1 MSDMKERADAALG
14 KLNAAVR
21 SFSGAHH
28 TYQGA
33 LANDV
38 APQLATAIDEVRALR
53 DELAQG
59 PPPDKNEPPREVNL
73 TATNQ
78 SPEPGEV
85 VEIHAAA
92 VDPEGGPLAFAFE
105 APPGVDLQ
113 EVSKT
118 AVKLTVPTGA
128 LVGSTIVVRVEV
140 TDQEGAMTADT
151 EILTVGAP
159 SGETSDRVT
168 GADGFTW
175 VFDKQVRI
183 GKAPSG
189 VPWIALAGDI
199 VSVREIIPPA
209 GQTIIGSMRD
219 PQPLQGT
226 GAKQAIDAGNTE
238 YDATLRVDTE
248 LPYALGTPM
257 HAVDNYTTIVAVTRR
272 VNMDEQISRSRWQ
285 RCGALTVY
293 DVPPADGTLAPPWNH
308 KVFLADEH
316 RRVRVPV
323 GTLPKLPVPASMPDV
338 DWLCDRLQHVY
349 LDLEVNWTVRNYSAI
364 DNWPDYGREY
374 ANLTQLVC
382 SLLCLD
388 IPVAKKQ
395 RVADLVA
402 QHALWLHGIV
412 HAEGVNGWAP
422 DGGHASGRK
431 LPYLVGM
438 FLMSL
443 TYKFEVMC
451 GEDAQTFFVGDDD
464 ISSGRY
470 QESHRG
476 MAEWGI
482 RHATYPQ
489 YDSPDWSA
497 PYRQC
502 CTANAWGV
510 AAKVA
515 RLLGLV
521 GVWEHDAFF
530 AYVDRYLGTETAWR
544 TWSSIGAGLSVGS
557 YPADFLDLPA

>member
-1 MSDMKERADAALG
+1 MADMKERADAALG
-14 KLNAAVR
+14 KLNGAVR
-21 SFSGAHH
+21 QFSTAHH

-33 LANDV
+33 LATDV
-38 APQLATAIDEVRALR
+38 APQLAAAIDEVRALR

-59 PPPDKNEPPREVNL
+59 PPPDKNKPPQEVML

-78 SPEPGEV
+78 SPEPGESIEV
-85 VEIHAAA
+85 HAAA
-92 VDPEGGPLAFAFE
+92 VDPEGGPLTFAFE

-113 EVSKT
+113 EVSPS
-118 AVKLTVPTGA
+118 AVRLTVPTQA
-128 LVGSTIVVRVEV
+128 SVGSTIVVRVV
-140 TDQEGAMTADT
+140 VSDQEGATTADT
-151 EILTVGAP
+151 EILTVAAP

-175 VFDKQVRI
+175 VFNKPVRI

-189 VPWIALAGDI
+189 IPWIALGGDI
-199 VSVREIIPPA
+199 VSIVEIVPPA

-226 GAKQAIDAGNTE
+226 GAKQAIDPGNTE
-238 YDATLRVDTE
+238 YDATLRIDTE

-257 HAVDNYTTIVAVTRR
+257 HAVNDYTTLVAVTRR
-272 VNMDEQISRSRWQ
+272 VDMDQQISRSRWQ
-285 RCGALTVY
+285 RCGTLTVY
-293 DVPPADGTLAPPWNH
+293 SNAPVSNVLAPPWNR
-308 KVFLADEH
+308 KVHIADRTVSVDFES
-316 RRVRVPV
+316 
-323 GTLPKLPVPASMPDV
+323 LPDLPVPASMPDV

-388 IPVAKKQ
+388 IPRAKKE
-395 RVADLVA
+395 RVANIVA
-402 QHALWLHGIV
+402 QHALWLHGII

-438 FLMSL
+438 HLMDLSF
-443 TYKFEVMC
+443 TFDAMC
-451 GEDAQTFFVGDDD
+451 GEDAQTFFVGDED
-464 ISSGRY
+464 IGSGRY

-489 YDSPDWSA
+489 YDSPEWSA

-515 RLLGLV
+515 RLLGITDAW
-521 GVWEHDAFF
+521 GHDAFF
-530 AYVDRYLGTETAWR
+530 AYVDRYLETETAWR

-557 YPADFLDLPA
+557 YPADFLAIPT